1 MPFVGFQ
8 DIHGYPMIIHDPFG
22 LLEDLG
28 WFEHQNAK
36 HLESLPGWEAHPGFG
51 AAKKAAVIR

>member
-1 MPFVGFQ
+1 VGFQ